1 MNRLFFLIM
10 DFFAHALWSAA
21 IFWGSQV
28 WLAIFFGIMPDLLP
42 FGTNI
47 VLGIFKKE
55 RLKPKSQQEMQ
66 DYYDQPENQWV
77 YKFYN
82 WTHSIVIWA
91 VVFVIAIFIERANNS
106 FPYYLF
112 AWLIHILMDIPTHT
126 KAFFAPQFLTPVS
139 KFCIDGKSWAHPAIM
154 ILNYGSLIA
163 FALMRFV
170 FHLF

>member
-77 YKFYN
+77 
-82 WTHSIVIWA
+82 
-91 VVFVIAIFIERANNS
+91 
-106 FPYYLF
+106 
-112 AWLIHILMDIPTHT
+112 
-126 KAFFAPQFLTPVS
+126 
-139 KFCIDGKSWAHPAIM
+139 
-154 ILNYGSLIA
+154 
-163 FALMRFV
+163 
-170 FHLF
+170 